1 MASADSE
8 KLNRILIQVK
18 LRRLEGDE
26 RKNNSDWKDDDIIEG
41 NNSVI
46 KVFLHYDNVPFS
58 EFCEKLPSDANL
70 GYLKA
75 AINRHHGQDKVAL
88 FHQGDIVEELDDKDK
103 EYIKVTDLFEAEEH
117 DPFRYDFDCYPK
129 NADGVSCKRKKKID
143 IRNATTYHL
152 IAVVGYK
159 INEKLVEKTYDLP
172 PHNEQL
178 VGSTIYEDGFI
189 SDL

>member
-46 KVFLHYDNVPFS
+46 KVFFHYHHYNVPFL
-58 EFCEKLPSDANL
+58 EFCEEISSDANL

-88 FHQGDIVEELDDKDK
+88 FHQGDIVEELDDK
-103 EYIKVTDLFEAEEH
+103 EHIKVTELFEAEEH
-117 DPFRYDFDCYPK
+117 DPSRYDFDCYPK
-129 NADGVSCKRKKKID
+129 NADGVPCKRKKKID

-152 IAVVGYK
+152 IATVGYK
-159 INEKLVEKTYDLP
+159 INDELVEKTYWLA
-172 PHNEQL
+172 PHNDHL
-178 VGSTIYEDGFI
+178 VSSTF
-189 SDL
+189 LKNVL